1 MSEGATKGL
10 KGLIRAAGAGND
22 LALTPLGR
30 YERPQGPPEA
40 RAELQRMSAEIE
52 RDLKPRTPRLNR
64 GEA

>member
-22 LALTPLGR
+22 LAPDPCR
-30 YERPQGPPEA
+30 CERPQGPPEA

>member
-22 LALTPLGR
+22 LALTPDR
-30 YERPQGPPEA
+30 CERPQGPPEA

>member
-22 LALTPLGR
+22 LALTPLDGAKRLQGR
-30 YERPQGPPEA
+30 PGA

>member
-22 LALTPLGR
+22 LALTPDGAK
-30 YERPQGPPEA
+30 RPQGRPEA

-52 RDLKPRTPRLNR
+52 PDLKPRTPRLNR

>member
-22 LALTPLGR
+22 LALTPR
-30 YERPQGPPEA
+30 CERPQGPPEA